1 MHAHRTALVMITRN
15 EARCIARSLRS
26 MRPWVDEMIVLD
38 TGSTDETTRIA
49 ADEGARVA
57 HFRWVDDFSAA
68 RNAALDMSHADWNI
82 VVDADEHLVA
92 GGEVLASLR
101 QTAPD
106 FLGRLEQFNAFQISH
121 PAGSSTR
128 THTASSW
135 LPRILPAT
143 VRYTGTIHEQPVSEL
158 PRHDLPV
165 RLAHDGYLPDQ
176 LQTKGTRNLR
186 LLDAAA
192 QQHPQDAYIRYQLG
206 KELDLQDRFEAAT
219 KEFSV
224 ALTILGPG
232 AGRQPGWRHD
242 LVLRQLHALKA
253 SERVSEALS
262 LAEQEMGNWNDSP
275 DFYFVLGDLMLE
287 LAIRNP
293 ANAPSLL
300 PMIRDAWEQSLRIG
314 ENPTLEGSVHGRGSH
329 LAEHNL
335 ALLRATEQATR
346 DV

>member
-49 ADEGARVA
+49 AEEGARVA

-128 THTASSW
+128 THS
-135 LPRILPAT
+135 I
-143 VRYTGTIHEQPVSEL
+143 
-158 PRHDLPV
+158 
-165 RLAHDGYLPDQ
+165 Q
-176 LQTKGTRNLR
+176 L
-186 LLDAAA
+186 
-192 QQHPQDAYIRYQLG
+192 
-206 KELDLQDRFEAAT
+206 AAT
-219 KEFSV
+219 DCASHR
-224 ALTILGPG
+224 AIH
-232 AGRQPGWRHD
+232 RH
-242 LVLRQLHALKA
+242 H
-253 SERVSEALS
+253 
-262 LAEQEMGNWNDSP
+262 
-275 DFYFVLGDLMLE
+275 
-287 LAIRNP
+287 
-293 ANAPSLL
+293 
-300 PMIRDAWEQSLRIG
+300 
-314 ENPTLEGSVHGRGSH
+314 T
-329 LAEHNL
+329 
-335 ALLRATEQATR
+335 RATSLGTSSP
-346 DV
+346 